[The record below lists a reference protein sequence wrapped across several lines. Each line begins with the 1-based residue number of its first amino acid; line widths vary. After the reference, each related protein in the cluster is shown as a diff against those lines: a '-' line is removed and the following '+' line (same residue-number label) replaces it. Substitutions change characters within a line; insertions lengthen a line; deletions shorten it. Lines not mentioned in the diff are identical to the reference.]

1 MTKVYNFGEK
11 NNKNKMFESVMEV
24 GGKNNAPVKTK
35 ETLCEKF
42 QTFQSQTFLSIQIL
56 VNIKYIFSLNH
67 L

>member
-1 MTKVYNFGEK
+1 
-11 NNKNKMFESVMEV
+11 MFESVMEV

-42 QTFQSQTFLSIQIL
+42 QTFQSQTFFSIHDIL

-67 L
+67 LVIPSDNKILLNT